1 MIKSRL
7 FWPILILLIILA
19 INLLFDPGFFQI
31 EVKNGH
37 LTGSLIDILNR
48 GAPLILISLGMTLVI
63 ATKGIDLGVGSV
75 IAMSG
80 AIAAMTVGSSASNDS
95 LVPLFTA
102 IAFALGLSVA
112 AGLWNGLLVS
122 RFGIQPIVA
131 TLVLMVAGRGIAQL
145 ITNGQI
151 TTIYYEPYSFI
162 GGGYLFAIPFSI
174 FIVAAVLCFTLFMT
188 KRTAIGLF
196 IQSVGTNPEASRLA
210 GINSKNIIL
219 LVYLFSGFCA
229 GVGGLILSSNVA
241 SADGNN
247 AGLWYELDA
256 ILAVV
261 IGGTSLVGGRFY
273 LMGTVIG
280 ALIIQSLT
288 TTIYSI
294 GIPPETNLLVKAI
307 VVLIVCLLQSPSFRE
322 KVLGKFKKKTYNNS
336 SQESNNKQGVNL
348 S

>member
-1 MIKSRL
+1 MTKFKL
-7 FWPILILLIILA
+7 FWPLLILVLILS
-19 INLLFDPGFFQI
+19 INLFFDPKFFII
-31 EVKNGH
+31 EVRNGH
-37 LTGSLIDILNR
+37 LAGSLIDIINR
-48 GAPLILISLGMTLVI
+48 GAPLILVSLGMTLVI

-80 AIAAMTVGSSASNDS
+80 AIAAMGITQNIGTSDTS
-95 LVPLFTA
+95 LTPLFIA
-102 IAFALGLSVA
+102 IAFAIVLSLA

-122 RFGIQPIVA
+122 RLGIQPIVA
-131 TLVLMVAGRGIAQL
+131 TLILMVAGRGIAQL

-162 GGGYLFAIPFSI
+162 GGGYLFMLPFSI
-174 FIVAAVLCFTLFMT
+174 YIVVAILLIALLFTR
-188 KRTAIGLF
+188 KTAMGLF
-196 IQSVGTNPEASRLA
+196 IEAVGTNPEATRLT

-219 LVYLFSGFCA
+219 MVYLFSGLCA
-229 GVGGLILSSNVA
+229 GIGGLILSSNVA

-261 IGGTSLVGGRFY
+261 IGGTSLMGGRFF
-273 LMGTVIG
+273 LTGTVVG

-288 TTIYSI
+288 TTIYTI
-294 GIPPETNLLVKAI
+294 GIPPETNLVVKAV
-307 VVLIVCLLQSPSFRE
+307 VVLLVCLLQSSSFRQ
-322 KVLGKFKKKTYNNS
+322 KTLGRFKFAERKGQSKGR
-336 SQESNNKQGVNL
+336 GVTL